1 MVLDEPE
8 VVDAEPVGQLD
19 LLQGVFQQAVFVIG
33 RPGSWE
39 LVLVEDARPST
50 TTPSR
55 LLAVRTAGSRSQRG
69 LPAATL
75 TGPVLVL
82 LGQAR

>member
-1 MVLDEPE
+1 MSGRELLLLQMVLDEPE

-39 LVLVEDARPST
+39 LVLVEDAAEPH
-50 TTPSR
+50 
-55 LLAVRTAGSRSQRG
+55 GGRSLRCYRG
-69 LPAATL
+69 
-75 TGPVLVL
+75 
-82 LGQAR
+82 

>member
-1 MVLDEPE
+1 MSGRELLLLQMVLDEPE

-39 LVLVEDARPST
+39 LVLVEDAEPH
-50 TTPSR
+50 
-55 LLAVRTAGSRSQRG
+55 GGRSLRCYRG
-69 LPAATL
+69 
-75 TGPVLVL
+75 
-82 LGQAR
+82 